1 MKSKSIDFV
10 ALDVGSSKISA
21 IAAQVGNDGNASII
35 SQLMHSAEGIRS
47 SSVVDWKSAESSILG
62 AIYALENDLGMNIKK
77 ANISLS
83 GSKTK
88 SYYISSKIDLRDAN
102 VTKKDA
108 EAVVRK
114 ALEKFHVDEYEII
127 HYFPIEFFLD
137 DFQSITDPVGMFGK
151 TLGCRLHIVAASS
164 AMLLN
169 LASCLSKCHVE
180 ISSFVLSSYASGV
193 VCLTEDEKDL
203 GAMIIEIGARST
215 SFAIFLAKKMIY
227 AGSVPVGSWHIT
239 SDIAKALSIPFNLA
253 ERLKIIYGKA
263 IEESSDKR
271 ARINLED
278 MGAEYESFSDT
289 FTMQDLVSIIK
300 PRTEEIFNLLKLQ
313 YDQIGIDHLI
323 SKKLIISGGGAGL
336 AGIKETAS
344 RIFNKNVKIA
354 KAPVMEGLSEDYN
367 FGAFSVIVGM
377 VKDFAER
384 KHKQYIVNSSKKENI
399 VNRIFSWIKENV

>member
-1 MKSKSIDFV
+1 MKSKSVDFV
-10 ALDVGSSKISA
+10 ALDIGSSKISA
-21 IAAQVGNDGNASII
+21 IAAQVGNDGSSSII
-35 SQLMHSAEGIRS
+35 SQVMHSAEGIRS
-47 SSVVDWKSAESSILG
+47 SSVVDWKNAENSILS

-83 GSKTK
+83 GAKTK
-88 SYYISSKIDLRDAN
+88 SYYISSKIDLRDSN

-114 ALEKFHVDEYEII
+114 ALEKFHIEGYEII

-169 LASCLSKCHVE
+169 LSSCLSKCHVE

-193 VCLTEDEKDL
+193 ACLTEDEKEL
-203 GAMIIEIGARST
+203 GALVIDIGARST
-215 SFAIFLAKKMIY
+215 SFAVFVSKKMIY

-271 ARINLED
+271 SRISLED
-278 MGAEYESFSDT
+278 AIPENENFSDSLT
-289 FTMQDLVSIIK
+289 AQDLVSIIK
-300 PRTEEIFNLLKLQ
+300 PRTEEIFKLLKEQ
-313 YDQIGIDHLI
+313 YDQIAIDHLI
-323 SKKLIISGGGAGL
+323 SKKLVISGGGSGL
-336 AGIKETAS
+336 SGIKEVAS
-344 RIFNKNVKIA
+344 QIFNKNVKIA
-354 KAPVMEGLSEDYN
+354 KAPNIEGLSEDYN

-384 KHKQYIVNSSKKENI
+384 KHKQYLINSSRKENI
-399 VNRIFSWIKENV
+399 VNRIFTWIKENV